1 MFDLMKQI
9 QSFLNFD
16 ELNICLTKELCSSH
30 FHEVID
36 AKCIMT
42 VNRVFSLIED
52 MCQM

>member
-16 ELNICLTKELCSSH
+16 ELNICLTKELYSSQ

-42 VNRVFSLIED
+42 LNRVSSLMED